1 MSIVGVD
8 AVAYDMI
15 ETQQSRGGDVLSG
28 STIYFTPAAG
38 YLALS
43 SN

>member
-1 MSIVGVD
+1 LVV
-8 AVAYDMI
+8 AVAYDTI

-28 STIYFTPAAG
+28 STIYFTLAAG
-38 YLALS
+38 YRALS